1 MSNSKKR
8 IALQQKQRETKQQ
21 KKQQKAKRQEHD
33 PDKWEAKKAA
43 KAQAR
48 YEQTGRL

>member
-8 IALQQKQRETKQQ
+8 RALQQKQRAAKQQ
-21 KKQQKAKRQEHD
+21 KKQQKVKRQEHD
-33 PDKWEAKKAA
+33 PAKWEAKKAA

-48 YEQTGRL
+48 YEQDGQW